1 MYLLY
6 KYNSSVERNGLL
18 IHTATWLNLKNILK
32 EAKRSNESHTV
43 RLHLYETLKK
53 TNLNRL
59 LGAGCGWGGL
69 TGMKYKEIFGM
80 IEVFCILAV
89 VVTWVYKLV
98 KFYETV
104 HLSGYISLWTCLNKV
119 NWKYR
124 VLRNECS
131 TLAVVSPVQNII
143 ELLLL
148 SIWIPCIPVNNLLIL
163 KNTFILLIHIKI
175 IFH

>member
-1 MYLLY
+1 MAE
-6 KYNSSVERNGLL
+6 SQE
-18 IHTATWLNLKNILK
+18 HTEWKKPK
-32 EAKRSNESHTV
+32 EATKVHTV

-53 TNLNRL
+53 TNLNHL

-69 TGMKYKEIFGM
+69 TGMKHKDSCGM
-80 IEVFCILAV
+80 IEVFYILAV

-98 KFYETV
+98 RFYETV
-104 HLSGYISLWTCLNKV
+104 HLSGYISLWTYLNKV

-163 KNTFILLIHIKI
+163 RNTFILLIYIKI

>member
-1 MYLLY
+1 MAESQ
-6 KYNSSVERNGLL
+6 KHAE
-18 IHTATWLNLKNILK
+18 WKKPK
-32 EAKRSNESHTV
+32 EATKVHTV

-69 TGMKYKEIFGM
+69 TGMKHKDIFGM
-80 IEVFCILAV
+80 IEEVFYILAV
-89 VVTWVYKLV
+89 VVTWVCKLV
-98 KFYETV
+98 SFYETV
-104 HLSGYISLWTCLNKV
+104 HLSGYISLWIYLNKV

-148 SIWIPCIPVNNLLIL
+148 SIWIPSIPVNNLLIL

-175 IFH
+175 IFQ